1 MSTVDAIRLH
11 SVRFHW
17 NQERPILDIPALHGA
32 AGEQVFVKGPSGS
45 GKTTL
50 LNLVGGILSPQVGEV
65 SVLGRNLCAM
75 SGAQRDRIRADHIGF
90 IFQMFNLIPYL
101 SVLENVLL
109 PCHFSKARM
118 RRIRA
123 AGETPQTAAER
134 LLDHLDLASDLL
146 RVPVTELSVGQQQR
160 VAVARA
166 LIGSPEL
173 VIADEP
179 TSALDADRRQAFLSL
194 LQEECQ
200 RGNTTLLFVSHDDAL
215 ESGFQRRIHLQDIN
229 LAMQGGTA

>member
-1 MSTVDAIRLH
+1 MNSVDAIRLH

-17 NQERPILDIPALHGA
+17 NQQRPILDIPELIVA

-50 LNLVGGILSPQVGEV
+50 LNVVGGILSPQAGEV
-65 SVLGRNLCAM
+65 SVLGQNLCTM
-75 SGAQRDRIRADHIGF
+75 SGAQRDRVRADHIGF

-101 SVLENVLL
+101 SVLENVVL
-109 PCHFSKARM
+109 PCHFSKARAG
-118 RRIRA
+118 RVAA
-123 AGETPQTAAER
+123 AGATPQQAAQR
-134 LLDHLDLASDLL
+134 LLEHLDLAASLL

-194 LQEECQ
+194 LLQECQ
-200 RGNTTLLFVSHDDAL
+200 RCNTTLLFVSHDDAL
-215 ESGFQRRIHLQDIN
+215 ESSFQRSIHLQDIN
-229 LAMQGGTA
+229 LAMQGEPA